1 MMKDIFAN
9 ARAKVKVE
17 LSLNGFDGEKKNL
30 VIYKIIINKHN

>member
-1 MMKDIFAN
+1 MKKDIFAN

-17 LSLNGFDGEKKNL
+17 LSLNGFNGEKNL